1 MSPFITVDT
10 NKVLFYDIQS
20 RFVFSLLYFVT
31 STSAKHY
38 LLLFFIS
45 TLTF

>member
-1 MSPFITVDT
+1 MSLFITPYT

-20 RFVFSLLYFVT
+20 YVAFALLYFIT
-31 STSAKHY
+31 FASTKHS